1 MQLEKYFISLLY
13 PFLIFSLKAEVES
26 LKPGYASSLASPSQ
40 LRDEVWNFSVK
51 GNYLLWQT
59 TQDGLDIAWD
69 NVYVEEYT
77 HPYRGRTYGAS
88 FPFRSGFQTGA
99 ELNTGVNDISFKA
112 VNSWLYPKQKENIS
126 QDPGIT
132 TFPFFS
138 VKPTEQV
145 PNSTIFVIEH
155 TATFEQ
161 YYNLLDLYLCR
172 AVSLTPKVE
181 IDFSYGI
188 RSTWQKLN
196 WYTDELI
203 FTLNPITSNYLYDFT
218 QKFAGAGPTFQLES
232 KIFFFKDFRFI
243 HPLAIYF
250 KSASSLLL
258 GSTTISTLL
267 SAKSPFSFLNYFD
280 NQTSIFSLI
289 PVMDFSTGLYYEL
302 TLEKKGYRIQQL
314 NFNALFETQSWI
326 GFNKMLCAIK
336 GQKSTYNMTVIGL
349 TLGMEMIF

>member
-1 MQLEKYFISLLY
+1 MYLEKYFVSLLF
-13 PFLIFSLKAEVES
+13 PLFFFSLKAEVEN
-26 LKPGYASSLASPSQ
+26 LKPRYPDSIASPTNWKNESW
-40 LRDEVWNFSVK
+40 DFSLK

-69 NVYVEEYT
+69 NVYVEEYS
-77 HPYRGRTYGAS
+77 HPYRGRTYGVS
-88 FPFRSGFQTGA
+88 FPFRSGFQIEA
-99 ELNTGVNDISFKA
+99 DLNTKVGDISLRG
-112 VNSWLYPKQKENIS
+112 VYSWLSPKQKENIS

-138 VKPTEQV
+138 VKPTERV

-155 TATFEQ
+155 TATFQQ
-161 YYNLLDLYLCR
+161 YYNLLDLYLHR
-172 AVSLTPKVE
+172 AVSFTPKLEV
-181 IDFSYGI
+181 DFSFGI
-188 RSTWQKLN
+188 RSTWQSLN
-196 WYTDELI
+196 WYTDELV

-218 QKFAGAGPTFQLES
+218 QKFAGAGPIFQIES
-232 KIFFFKDFRFI
+232 KIFFFKDLKFL

-250 KSASSLLL
+250 KNAYSVLL
-258 GSTTISTLL
+258 GSTTVKGLL

-302 TLEKKGYRIQQL
+302 SLENKRYRIQQL
-314 NFNALFETQSWI
+314 NFDALFETQSWI
-326 GFNKMLCAIK
+326 GFNKMLSLIR

-349 TLGMEMIF
+349 TLGVEMLF